1 MKAEVASITESIGLG
16 KVNQV
21 GVVVEDIGKAMR
33 YYKRIFGI
41 GPWYRGR
48 GEEKGKVVYRGREVE
63 VELDI
68 AFAFCGGVQVEL
80 IQTKGRGPNIYSE
93 QLKRSGE
100 GLHHL
105 GFFVTG
111 IEKKLARLRG
121 AGVKPLQ
128 SGVIKSGKAVVKYAY
143 LDTAGTGGVILELI
157 DTTLMGVPLKMSRF
171 TTEVGCLLGDAEKIS
186 LD

>member
-1 MKAEVASITESIGLG
+1 MKAEIASITESIGLG
-16 KVNQV
+16 KVDQV
-21 GVVVEDIGKAMR
+21 GIVVEDIGKAMR
-33 YYKRIFGI
+33 YYKRMFGI
-41 GPWYRGR
+41 GPWYRPR
-48 GEEKGKVVYRGREVE
+48 GAEKGKVVYRGRESE

-68 AFAFCGGVQVEL
+68 TLAFCGGVQVEL
-80 IQTKGRGPNIYSE
+80 IQTKGRDLNIYSE

-111 IEKKLARLRG
+111 IEKKLARLHS
-121 AGVKPLQ
+121 AGVEPLQ
-128 SGVIKSGKAVVKYAY
+128 SGVIKSGMAVTQYAY

-157 DTTLMGVPLKMSRF
+157 DTTLMGVPLKMSGF
-171 TTEVGCLLGDAEKIS
+171 MMKVGCLLGDAEKIP

>member
-1 MKAEVASITESIGLG
+1 MKAQVASITESIGLG
-16 KVNQV
+16 KVDQV
-21 GVVVEDIGKAMR
+21 GVVVKDIGKAMR
-33 YYKRIFGI
+33 YYKRMFGI

-48 GEEKGKVVYRGREVE
+48 GEEKGKVVYRGRDVE

-68 AFAFCGGVQVEL
+68 ALAFCGGVQVEL
-80 IQTKGRGPNIYSE
+80 IQTKGRDPNIYSE
-93 QLKRSGE
+93 QLERSGE

-111 IEKKLARLRG
+111 IEKKLASLRG
-121 AGVKPLQ
+121 AGVEPLQ

-157 DTTLMGVPLKMSRF
+157 DTTLMGVPLKMSGF
-171 TTEVGCLLGDAEKIS
+171 MMKVGCLLGDAEKIP